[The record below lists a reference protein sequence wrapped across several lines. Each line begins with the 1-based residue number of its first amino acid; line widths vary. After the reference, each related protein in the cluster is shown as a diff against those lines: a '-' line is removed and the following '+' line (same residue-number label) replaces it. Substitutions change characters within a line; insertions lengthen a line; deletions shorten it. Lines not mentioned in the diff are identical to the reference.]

1 MAVVGAGTLLGKAL
15 AMVKDMA
22 VASYFGTSDAVDA
35 FFIALA
41 VPTFAINVVA
51 GSLPVALLP
60 VYIRVRDT
68 RGLADASRLLSNIL
82 VVAAGLIAS
91 ASLLLVLAAPTI
103 LPLAG
108 ATFSG
113 EKLELT
119 RNLFLL
125 LLPAILLSG
134 ISGILAA
141 VLNAHNRFWLAAV
154 TPAFTAVMSI
164 SFLLTSAS
172 RWGIYALAI
181 GLGAGYLAELLVLAW
196 SLRRRRLFARWDW
209 APWRSLEVREVLAQ
223 YTPLAI
229 GAAVMSSSPLIDQA
243 MAAALG
249 PRNVASLA
257 YGSKVVAAGL
267 GIGVTAVTTAI
278 FPHFSTMVAAKDWAG
293 VRQTLRTYSRVV
305 LAGAVPVVV
314 LVVVLS
320 DSIIRALFERGEF
333 TPSDTRVVGQVQAL
347 FALQIP
353 FYILGMIGVRL
364 LSAASANKTLM
375 WLSIANFVTN
385 IVGNYVFMRFW
396 GVAGI
401 ALSTSMVYAISA
413 AVAHYCVAR
422 RIDRL
427 EAEASSS
434 DPGLRGSSTGGSHGR

>member
-1 MAVVGAGTLLGKAL
+1 MVVVGAGTLFGKIL
-15 AMVKDMA
+15 AMVKDMT

-51 GSLPVALLP
+51 GSLPVALMP
-60 VYIRVRDT
+60 VYVRVRDT
-68 RGLADASRLLSNIL
+68 QGLTDASRLLSNVL
-82 VVAAGLIAS
+82 VVATGLILL
-91 ASLLLVLAAPTI
+91 ASLLLVVAAPI
-103 LPLAG
+103 VLPLSG

-119 RNLFLL
+119 RQLFFL
-125 LLPAILLSG
+125 LLPAIFVSG
-134 ISGILAA
+134 ISGILA
-141 VLNAHNRFWLAAV
+141 VILNAHERFWLAAV

-164 SFLLTSAS
+164 LFLLTTAS
-172 RWGIYALAI
+172 RWGIYALAV

-196 SLRRRRLFARWDW
+196 SLRRRGLLARGDW
-209 APWRSLEVREVLAQ
+209 APWRKLEVREVLAQ

-267 GIGVTAVTTAI
+267 GIGVTAVATAI
-278 FPHFSTMVAAKDWAG
+278 FPHFSSMVAANNWFG
-293 VRQTLRTYSRVV
+293 VRQTLRTYSRLV
-305 LAGAVPVVV
+305 LAGAVPVVLLIV
-314 LVVVLS
+314 FFT
-320 DSIIRALFERGEF
+320 DSIIHVLFERGEF
-333 TPSDTRVVGQVQAL
+333 TPSDTRVVGHVQAL

-353 FYILGMIGVRL
+353 FYIVGMIGVRL
-364 LSAASANKTLM
+364 LSAAGANRTLM
-375 WLSIANFVTN
+375 WLSMGNFVTN
-385 IVGNYVFMRFW
+385 IVGNYVFMRLW

-401 ALSTSMVYAISA
+401 ALSTSVMYAIA
-413 AVAHYCVAR
+413 ATIAYYAVIR
-422 RIDRL
+422 RINHL
-427 EAEASSS
+427 EAQSA
-434 DPGLRGSSTGGSHGR
+434 